1 MHLGSCGNEE
11 FGLWCGSSQSN
22 SNYGG
27 SYGGSPGYGG
37 REREREREEEEE
49 EERRQKCLRE
59 LVHVILFKNWKHV
72 VKILYQTRP

>member
-27 SYGGSPGYGG
+27 SPGFGG
-37 REREREREEEEE
+37 REREREEEEE
-49 EERRQKCLRE
+49 EEEEERRQECWRE

-72 VKILYQTRP
+72 VKILYQTGP